1 MWRALSLGLLLS
13 TACGHTARLIPG
25 QSDASHHTGDERCG
39 PVGIRRTALGSRWG
53 EFFRVRVKTSAT
65 LVGQARLHVASR
77 PVEPRTFFVGD
88 GELVYDVRWANE
100 RLSVPSALEA
110 DAVIDL
116 TLTDLRA
123 AEGDCRALSFTV
135 EQGPLVPEVSEAQWI
150 AELERRGGPD
160 VEAWRAA
167 QRRQAS
173 DLRQVRAP
181 PPPPKTRT
189 PGAPITPSEEREWAA
204 FRSQPDTD
212 ADTSEWRP
220 WPLAARIAPPAE
232 GTPLSKGAWV
242 AWSSQPPLVRGVA
255 QQLATELKLPLDSPA
270 HLARLV
276 ERLRTE
282 LVTDE
287 AVALALFVGLPRA
300 RLAALRAGPEA
311 TLTALGRQLPGPERE
326 ALAPAAMTLTYATAF
341 ALGWPLPP
349 GTRVSSGFG
358 PRQHP
363 LLKETRMHTGVDLPV
378 PEGTLI
384 HAAGA
389 GTVVRAGDD
398 AVNGRFVIIDHG
410 HGVTTAYLHNSKLL
424 VMLGQHV
431 NAAEPVSES
440 GNTGRSTGP
449 HLHYQLEL
457 DGQPVDPL
465 YFRTGAALVST
476 REQPHPARHI
486 D

>member
-1 MWRALSLGLLLS
+1 MKCVSPRLRDMWRALGLTLLLS
-13 TACGHTARLIPG
+13 TACVQTARLVQGPS
-25 QSDASHHTGDERCG
+25 QASRHVGDERCG
-39 PVGIRRTALGSRWG
+39 PVGIRRVALGSRWG
-53 EFFRVRVKTSAT
+53 ESFRVRVTTNAT

-77 PVEPRTFFVGD
+77 PAEPRTFFVGN
-88 GELVYDVRWANE
+88 GELVYEARWANE
-100 RLSVPSALEA
+100 KLSVPSALEK

-123 AEGDCRALSFTV
+123 ADGDCRRLEFTV
-135 EQGPLVPEVSEAQWI
+135 EQAALVPEIDEAQWM

-173 DLRQVRAP
+173 NLKVVRAP
-181 PPPPKTRT
+181 RPPPQRRT
-189 PGAPITPSEEREWAA
+189 PGSPITPSEEREWAA
-204 FRSQPDTD
+204 FRSQADTD

-220 WPLAARIAPPAE
+220 WPMAARVAAPTD
-232 GTPLSKGAWV
+232 GSPLSKGAWV
-242 AWSSQPPLVRGVA
+242 AWASQPPLVRTVA
-255 QQLATELKLPLDSPA
+255 LQLAADLSMKLESPSD
-270 HLARLV
+270 LARLV
-276 ERLRTE
+276 ERLRAE
-282 LVTDE
+282 VRSDE
-287 AVALALFVGLPRA
+287 AVALALFVGLPSARRA
-300 RLAALRAGPEA
+300 LLRAGPEA
-311 TLTALGRQLPGPERE
+311 TLDALGRHLPAPGRE
-326 ALAPAAMTLTYATAF
+326 ALPPAAMTLTYATAF

-349 GTRVSSGFG
+349 TTRVSSPFG

-363 LLKETRMHTGVDLPV
+363 TLKGTRLHTGVDLPV

-384 HAAGA
+384 HASGA

-398 AVNGRFVIIDHG
+398 AVNGRYVILDHG

-424 VMLGQHV
+424 VVTGQHV
-431 NAAEPVSES
+431 NAGEPVSES

-465 YFRTGAALVST
+465 YFRSGAALVS
-476 REQPHPARHI
+476 AR
-486 D
+486 